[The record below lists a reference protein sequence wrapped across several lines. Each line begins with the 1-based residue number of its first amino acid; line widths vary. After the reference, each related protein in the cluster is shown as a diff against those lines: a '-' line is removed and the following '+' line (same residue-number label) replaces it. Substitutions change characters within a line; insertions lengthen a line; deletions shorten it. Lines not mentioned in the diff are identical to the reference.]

1 MSEAEAVA
9 ATIKEQHPEYF
20 PLTSRHQAVSIATGQ
35 MPEESVSLI
44 LAVADALMEN
54 KPCK

>member
-9 ATIKEQHPEYF
+9 ASIKEQHPEYF

-35 MPEESVSLI
+35 MSEESISI
-44 LAVADALMEN
+44 IQAVADALMEL
-54 KPCK
+54 